1 MEQLQIPTSLVL
13 LPSLLFIFM
22 VLRILKK
29 SKTKDFTPNL
39 PPGPRKLPVI
49 GNLHQL
55 FGSLPHHRLRDL
67 AEKHGPIMHLQLG
80 QVQTIVISSPETAE
94 QVMKVHD
101 INFAHRPHLL
111 VGQIIFYNCTDI
123 ATAAY
128 GDYWRQL
135 RKISI
140 VELLSPKRV
149 QSFRSIREEEVSS
162 LIGSISS
169 SAGSIINL
177 SRKLFSVA
185 YNITTRAA
193 FSKLRKEEEIFVPL
207 VQGIIQVAAGFNI
220 GDLFP
225 SIKLLP
231 WITGMRSRMERLHQ
245 EADRILESIIKEHRA
260 RKAEGNSSNE
270 SKADD
275 LVDVLLDLQEHG
287 NLAFSLTTDNIKAVI
302 LDLFIAGTETS
313 STILEWAMSELLK
326 HPEVMEK
333 AQTEVREVFGKD
345 GSVGELNYLKM
356 VIRETMRLHPP
367 LPLLFPRECRE
378 ECGING
384 YNIPIKSR
392 VLVNVWAIGRD
403 SNYWVEAE
411 RFHPERFLD
420 SAIDYKGVNFEFTPF
435 GAGRRMCPGILF
447 GISNVDLLLANL
459 LYHFDWKLPGDMKPE
474 SLDMSEAF
482 GATVRRKNALH
493 LTPIL
498 HHPHP
503 DRS

>member
-1 MEQLQIPTSLVL
+1 MIMEQPQSPSSLVL

-22 VLRILKK
+22 VLRMLKK
-29 SKTKDFTPNL
+29 SKTKDLTPNL

-140 VELLSPKRV
+140 LELLSPKRV
-149 QSFRSIREEEVSS
+149 QSFRSIREEEVSC

-169 SAGSIINL
+169 SAGSIVNL
-177 SRKLFSVA
+177 SRMLFSVA
-185 YNITTRAA
+185 YSITTRAA

-207 VQGIIQVAAGFNI
+207 VQGIMQVGAGFNI
-220 GDLFP
+220 SDLFP

-231 WITGMRSRMERLHQ
+231 WITGMRSRMERLHE

-287 NLAFSLTTDNIKAVI
+287 NLDFSLTTDNIKAVI
-302 LDLFIAGTETS
+302 LVSVYIAVHLVLHGLYICLPQFDYRVPRALRTFSLLGLRHHQLF
-313 STILEWAMSELLK
+313 
-326 HPEVMEK
+326 
-333 AQTEVREVFGKD
+333 
-345 GSVGELNYLKM
+345 
-356 VIRETMRLHPP
+356 
-367 LPLLFPRECRE
+367 
-378 ECGING
+378 
-384 YNIPIKSR
+384 
-392 VLVNVWAIGRD
+392 
-403 SNYWVEAE
+403 
-411 RFHPERFLD
+411 
-420 SAIDYKGVNFEFTPF
+420 
-435 GAGRRMCPGILF
+435 
-447 GISNVDLLLANL
+447 
-459 LYHFDWKLPGDMKPE
+459 
-474 SLDMSEAF
+474 
-482 GATVRRKNALH
+482 
-493 LTPIL
+493 
-498 HHPHP
+498 
-503 DRS
+503 

>member
-13 LPSLLFIFM
+13 LSSLLFIFM

-55 FGSLPHHRLRDL
+55 FCSLPHHRLRDL

-140 VELLSPKRV
+140 LELLSPKRV

-177 SRKLFSVA
+177 SRMLFSVA

-193 FSKLRKEEEIFVPL
+193 FGKLRKEEEIFVPL
-207 VQGIIQVAAGFNI
+207 VQGIIQVGAGFNLS
-220 GDLFP
+220 DLFP

-231 WITGMRSRMERLHQ
+231 WISGMRSRMKRLHQ
-245 EADRILESIIKEHRA
+245 EADRILESIINDHRA

-270 SKADD
+270 SKADN

-287 NLAFSLTTDNIKAVI
+287 NLDFSLTTDNVKAVI
-302 LDLFIAGTETS
+302 LDIFIAGTETS

-333 AQTEVREVFGKD
+333 AQTEVREAFGKD

-367 LPLLFPRECRE
+367 LPLLIPRECRE

-420 SAIDYKGVNFEFTPF
+420 SSIDYKGVNFEFTPF

-482 GATVRRKNALH
+482 GAAVRRKNALH

-503 DRS
+503 VTS

>member
-13 LPSLLFIFM
+13 LSSLLFIFM

-302 LDLFIAGTETS
+302 LVSVCIAVHLVLHG
-313 STILEWAMSELLK
+313 
-326 HPEVMEK
+326 
-333 AQTEVREVFGKD
+333 
-345 GSVGELNYLKM
+345 LN
-356 VIRETMRLHPP
+356 IC
-367 LPLLFPRECRE
+367 LPQFD
-378 ECGING
+378 
-384 YNIPIKSR
+384 YR
-392 VLVNVWAIGRD
+392 VSHSGP
-403 SNYWVEAE
+403 
-411 RFHPERFLD
+411 FHCWD
-420 SAIDYKGVNFEFTPF
+420 
-435 GAGRRMCPGILF
+435 
-447 GISNVDLLLANL
+447 
-459 LYHFDWKLPGDMKPE
+459 
-474 SLDMSEAF
+474 
-482 GATVRRKNALH
+482 
-493 LTPIL
+493 
-498 HHPHP
+498 
-503 DRS
+503 

>member
-1 MEQLQIPTSLVL
+1 
-13 LPSLLFIFM
+13 M

-111 VGQIIFYNCTDI
+111 
-123 ATAAY
+123 
-128 GDYWRQL
+128 L

-193 FSKLRKEEEIFVPL
+193 FRNK
-207 VQGIIQVAAGFNI
+207 QVAAGFNI

-260 RKAEGNSSNE
+260 RKAE
-270 SKADD
+270 AI
-275 LVDVLLDLQEHG
+275 LVTREHG

-345 GSVGELNYLKM
+345 GSV
-356 VIRETMRLHPP
+356 ETMRLHPP

>member
-13 LPSLLFIFM
+13 LSSLLFIFM

-29 SKTKDFTPNL
+29 SKTKAFTPNL

-55 FGSLPHHRLRDL
+55 FCSLPHHRLRDL

-111 VGQIIFYNCTDI
+111 AAEIIFYNCTDI

-140 VELLSPKRV
+140 LELLSPKRV

-169 SAGSIINL
+169 SAGSIVNL
-177 SRKLFSVA
+177 SRMLFSVA

-207 VQGIIQVAAGFNI
+207 VQGIIQVGAGFNI

-287 NLAFSLTTDNIKAVI
+287 KLDFSLTTDNIKAVI

-333 AQTEVREVFGKD
+333 AQTEVREVLGKD
-345 GSVGELNYLKM
+345 GGVGELNYLKM

-367 LPLLFPRECRE
+367 LPLLLPRECRE

-403 SNYWVEAE
+403 TNYWVEAE

-503 DRS
+503 VRS